1 MFVAQ
6 SAWHGEHSSLDRRI
20 MEAWPAGPLS
30 RTLVLGNAFRR
41 VARRVDDGWRGKWR
55 CLRHG
60 DALALMQWLL
70 CRTKTPC
77 GSDPFNLLADP
88 AKEASF
94 VLRKLLRWYNLDLV
108 HGGNS
113 NRFSTSEI
121 T

>member
-1 MFVAQ
+1 MGGEGNGGV
-6 SAWHGEHSSLDRRI
+6 SATAMPWHSCSGFC
-20 MEAWPAGPLS
+20 AGPKL
-30 RTLVLGNAFRR
+30 
-41 VARRVDDGWRGKWR
+41 
-55 CLRHG
+55 
-60 DALALMQWLL
+60 
-70 CRTKTPC
+70 PC